1 MTARLVR
8 TLVLA
13 LSMALFTGCVGGVRV
28 LRSDP
33 TARVDPAPL
42 AVAGL
47 TLPAEPEHV
56 DARGALRS
64 FEAALDDAL
73 PGYTFVD
80 AAEARYHL
88 ELVDLE
94 VRRHDGDTE
103 ATFRLALSEPTGR
116 VLDEVM
122 ITAIGH
128 DPQHAGLEA
137 ARHFGRY
144 LSQRDVALE

>member
-13 LSMALFTGCVGGVRV
+13 LCLTFMAGCAGGVRV
-28 LRSDP
+28 VRSDP

-42 AVAGL
+42 AIAGL
-47 TLPAEPEHV
+47 SLPVESSHA
-56 DARGALRS
+56 DARGVLRS

-73 PGYTFVD
+73 PGYTFVE
-80 AAEARYHL
+80 ATEARYRL
-88 ELVDLE
+88 ELVDVE

-103 ATFRLALSEPTGR
+103 ATLHLALSEPTGR
-116 VLDEVM
+116 VLDEVL
-122 ITAIGH
+122 ITAVGH

-144 LSQRDVALE
+144 LGQRDVALE